1 MQKEQTWD
9 GKTRGGLL
17 GYRIFFFFLKKVG
30 LGFSY
35 FILIFVAFYFL
46 IFSPKSTKANYFFF
60 RKIMKKSLLT
70 SVSSIFQSYYLFG
83 QTLLDKVAVLAG
95 LKNRFETNSIGLE
108 NLYEV
113 LETGKG
119 VFLLSA
125 HLGNWEIAGH
135 FLTKL
140 EVPINVV
147 LFDNEHQSIKKMLQS
162 EEKLKKFKVI
172 PYSDD
177 FSHLIAINKAIKK
190 GEIVCLH
197 GDRFHEGSKTVELD
211 FLGRKAKFPM
221 GPFQMVNK
229 FQAPFCYVFAIK
241 SDKYKYDFFA
251 FKGEHKEKDVNHIIS
266 GYVDRLEEML
276 NRYPKQWFN
285 YYQFW
290 ND

>member
-1 MQKEQTWD
+1 MKNEQTWD

-30 LGFSY
+30 LGFTY

-46 IFSPKSTKANYFFF
+46 IFSPKSTKANYHFF
-60 RKIMKKSLLT
+60 RGIMNKSVWS
-70 SVSSIFQSYYLFG
+70 SVKSIYQSYYNFG
-83 QTLLDKVAVLAG
+83 QTILDKVAVMAG
-95 LKNRFETNSIGLE
+95 MSHKFTTNSTGLD

-113 LETGKG
+113 LESKKG
-119 VFLLSA
+119 AFLLSA

-147 LFDNEHQSIKKMLQS
+147 LFDNEHQNIKKMLQS
-162 EEKLKKFKVI
+162 EEKLKKFKII
-172 PYSDD
+172 PYSND
-177 FSHLIAINKAIKK
+177 FSHLIAINKAIKN

-197 GDRFHEGSKTVELD
+197 GDRYHEGSKTMEID
-211 FLGRKAKFPM
+211 FVGKKAKFPL

-229 FQAPFCYVFAIK
+229 FQVPFCYVFAVK
-241 SDKYKYDFFA
+241 TGKYHYDFFA
-251 FKGEHKEKDVNHIIS
+251 FKGENKDKKVENVIN
-266 GYVDRLEEML
+266 GYVERLEKML
-276 NRYPKQWFN
+276 NQYPKQWFN